1 MHDDVECR
9 IVVLHRA
16 KHLIY
21 ADFRRQL
28 LANLPLQ
35 RIFGSLTRL
44 HLPTGKLP
52 SGFAFKASLLP
63 SGYTFKAS
71 LLPSGFAFKAILL
84 AFGKAQA
91 CFVLPLSTCSLPF
104 ATPS

>member
-1 MHDDVECR
+1 MHGDMECW
-9 IVVLHRA
+9 IVVLHRT

-28 LANLPLQ
+28 LANLPFQ

-44 HLPTGKLP
+44 HLPARKLP
-52 SGFAFKASLLP
+52 SCFAFKASLLP

-71 LLPSGFAFKAILL
+71 LLPSGFAFKASLL
-84 AFGKAQA
+84 AFGKVQT
-91 CFVLPLSTCSLPF
+91 VLI
-104 ATPS
+104 

>member
-1 MHDDVECR
+1 MHGDVECR

-44 HLPTGKLP
+44 HLPAGKFP
-52 SGFAFKASLLP
+52 SCFAFKASLLP
-63 SGYTFKAS
+63 SSYTFKAS
-71 LLPSGFAFKAILL
+71 LLPSGFAFKASLL
-84 AFGKAQA
+84 AFGKVQT
-91 CFVLPLSTCSLPF
+91 VLIQPLPTCSLPF

>member
-1 MHDDVECR
+1 MHGDMECW
-9 IVVLHRA
+9 IVVLHRT
-16 KHLIY
+16 KELIY

-44 HLPTGKLP
+44 HLPARELP
-52 SGFAFKASLLP
+52 SCFA
-63 SGYTFKAS
+63 FKAS

-84 AFGKAQA
+84 PSGFAFKASLLAFGKVQT
-91 CFVLPLSTCSLPF
+91 VLIQPLPT
-104 ATPS
+104 